1 MILVIIENYQERLSM
16 KSIFSSRKPLTKYGL
31 RRVFFWVLVVL
42 AGVVLFTGLGGCGG
56 NNTSTPVQNR
66 VLNIGLIL
74 GSAGLGD
81 KSFND
86 SAYQGV
92 LEAQKKLNVRFETV
106 TYSGTQSDVDALRM
120 FAQKKFDLIVGVA
133 FENQNNIQTVAGEF
147 PGIKFAAID
156 FELAGDNIASIVY
169 REQEAD
175 FLMGALD
182 AMITKTKKIGVI
194 GGADIPA
201 IRRIISGF
209 THGASYQDVTVE
221 VFTDIAG
228 TFSEPQVGYNLAVS
242 RYNQGVDV
250 IHNAASKTGLGIIQA
265 AQELGKYTTGTSGD
279 QRYLA
284 PGYMIGNRP
293 KRVDTAVQMLIDEVS
308 QGVFKAGVRSLGLK
322 ENGLALGPFDE
333 TIVTPA
339 MLNRLDEIKQKIIS
353 GDIKIQSE

>member
-1 MILVIIENYQERLSM
+1 MYTSCTN
-16 KSIFSSRKPLTKYGL
+16 RKTSKQRGV
-31 RRVFFWVLVVL
+31 RWVLSLVLVLL
-42 AGVVLFTGLGGCGG
+42 AGMVLFTGLGGCSKS
-56 NNTSTPVQNR
+56 NPSNQVQNS

-86 SAYQGV
+86 SAYKGL
-92 LEAQKKLNVRFETV
+92 LEAQKKLNIRFETV
-106 TYSGTQSDVDALRM
+106 TYSGTQSDVDSLRM
-120 FAQKKFDLIVGVA
+120 FAQKKYDLIIGIA
-133 FENQNNIQTVAGEF
+133 FENQKNIQTVAGEF

-175 FLMGALD
+175 FLMGAL
-182 AMITKTKKIGVI
+182 AVMITKTKNVAVI
-194 GGADIPA
+194 GGMDIPA
-201 IRRIISGF
+201 IRRIVSGF
-209 THGASYQDVTVE
+209 KQGAIYQDSSVQ

-228 TFSEPQVGYNLAVS
+228 TFSDPQVGYNLAVS

-265 AQELGKYTTGTSGD
+265 AQELHKFTTGTSGD

-308 QGVFKAGVRSLGLK
+308 AGTFKTGIRSLGLK
-322 ENGLALGPFDE
+322 ENGLQLGPFDE
-333 TIVTPA
+333 TVVTPE
-339 MLNRLDEIKQKIIS
+339 MLQRLDEIKQKIIN
-353 GDIKIQSE
+353 GDIQILSE